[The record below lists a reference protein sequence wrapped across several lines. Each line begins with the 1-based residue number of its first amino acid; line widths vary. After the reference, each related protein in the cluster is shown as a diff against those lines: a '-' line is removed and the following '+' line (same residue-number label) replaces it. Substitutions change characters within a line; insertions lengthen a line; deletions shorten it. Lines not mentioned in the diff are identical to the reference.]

1 MCGSSGLSKILRI
14 AKFALIL
21 AAPLKGGLWSKSMN
35 YSGDEILYGKA
46 HAPALFK
53 AYDDFAK
60 EVNEKLRKRGIGR
73 GFVCIQEE
81 MNRGVFHSQQLIY
94 KATRE
99 SNPEKRLDLIQ
110 QAEGILGETI
120 WIAVRYLLKQ
130 KALTPGEIGVLSSKA
145 MDIRNQYKK
154 WIAKTERGITS

>member
-1 MCGSSGLSKILRI
+1 
-14 AKFALIL
+14 
-21 AAPLKGGLWSKSMN
+21 MN

-60 EVNEKLRKRGIGR
+60 EVNE
-73 GFVCIQEE
+73 E

-99 SNPEKRLDLIQ
+99 SDPESRLSIIQ
-110 QAEGILGETI
+110 QAEGILSETI

-130 KALTPGEIGVLSSKA
+130 KALTPGEVGVLTSKA